1 MDHIFNFIPLM
12 FKPELVEELKKLVT
26 LDPSSLLKEA
36 LGIPP
41 HVEHSLKL
49 QAMLEIATLCLEM
62 LKSQVAEIKKVSN
75 VF

>member
-1 MDHIFNFIPLM
+1 M

-26 LDPSSLLKEA
+26 VEPSSILMEA
-36 LGIPP
+36 SDIPP

-49 QAMLEIATLCLEM
+49 QAMLEIATSCLEM